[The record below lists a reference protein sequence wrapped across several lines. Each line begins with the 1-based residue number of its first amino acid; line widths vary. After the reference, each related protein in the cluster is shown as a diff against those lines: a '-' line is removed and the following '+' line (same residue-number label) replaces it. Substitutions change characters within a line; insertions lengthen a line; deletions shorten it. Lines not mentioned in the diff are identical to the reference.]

1 MLGHTFLLDLIIALI
16 PGAIFLSTFATAGG
30 AFAIPASIN
39 LSVRSCSASF
49 FSFSALLSPDGFW
62 GTTSGIVVS

>member
-1 MLGHTFLLDLIIALI
+1 MQ
-16 PGAIFLSTFATAGG
+16 GAIFLSTFATAGG
-30 AFAIPASIN
+30 AFAKPASSN
-39 LSVRSCSASF
+39 LSVRSFSASF